1 MKEYPFRDGGPGTKK
16 SRAEKYERISTL
28 IECIYV
34 RLRRYRFFF
43 SVFFMKGEGRACYDT
58 WI

>member
-1 MKEYPFRDGGPGTKK
+1 MASQGVACIMKEHPFRDGGPGTKK

-43 SVFFMKGEGRACYDT
+43 LFSS
-58 WI
+58 

>member
-1 MKEYPFRDGGPGTKK
+1 MKEHPFRDGGPGTKK

-43 SVFFMKGEGRACYDT
+43 LFSS
-58 WI
+58 